1 MKRTVQQRKSIERA
15 ESEDS
20 NESHEEEDVFTKQLV
35 EAEGR
40 TYVNKPR
47 KALHRMHAHINPF
60 NPLSFDFPKDSNYVD
75 WSVHYPQHYGIEANN

>member
-1 MKRTVQQRKSIERA
+1 MQKRKQMERA

-20 NESHEEEDVFTKQLV
+20 IESQDEEEVFTKEMV

-40 TYVNKPR
+40 TYVNKPQ
-47 KALHRMHAHINPF
+47 KKLHRMHAHINPF

-75 WSVHYPQHYGIEANN
+75 WSVHYP